1 MILGERGA
9 SWSRLDERF
18 DLVVVGGGITGAGLA
33 AEAARA
39 GARVVLLEQRDFA
52 WGTSSRSSK
61 LVHGGLRYL
70 KQGHFRLTRKAL
82 LERERLIRERPG
94 LVDRVG
100 FLVAMR
106 DDERLQRRMFGLGL
120 TLYDVLAWRWQHQWL
135 DPEAFLGRAP
145 HVGTDHLAGGFRYH
159 DARTDDARL
168 TLRVLAEAVGDGA
181 VVLNH
186 ARVEGL
192 LKAEGRVSGVRVRDG
207 LGGREAE
214 VQGKVVV
221 NATGAW
227 ADQLRATLGARPRIR
242 PLRGSHFTFPAWR
255 LPAPEAIM
263 FLHPQDA
270 RPIFVIPWEGVTLVG
285 TTDLDHRDDLGQ
297 EPAMSEPEADYLIA
311 GLRRQF
317 PGLQLRRHD
326 ALATFCGVRP
336 VVGSGK
342 AKPSQEARDHVVWQE
357 DGLLTVTGGKL
368 TTFRIIARDALRAVA
383 RTLPLDLDRPPRAA
397 QMDLEDLDVD
407 ERLLGRH
414 GFEVAQRISR
424 LAQAGELELVPGTLT
439 PWVELRLAARE
450 ESVGHL
456 DDLLLRRT
464 RLGLL
469 LPEGGAAILPRVK
482 AICQG
487 ELGWDEARWAQEE
500 ADYLRTWQRAY
511 SVPGVT

>member
-1 MILGERGA
+1 
-9 SWSRLDERF
+9 
-18 DLVVVGGGITGAGLA
+18 
-33 AEAARA
+33 
-39 GARVVLLEQRDFA
+39 
-52 WGTSSRSSK
+52 
-61 LVHGGLRYL
+61 
-70 KQGHFRLTRKAL
+70 
-82 LERERLIRERPG
+82 
-94 LVDRVG
+94 VDRVG

-106 DDERLQRRMFGLGL
+106 DDERLQRLMFGLGL
-120 TLYDVLAWRWQHQWL
+120 GIYDVLAWHWQHQWL

-168 TLRVLAEAVGDGA
+168 TLRVLAEAVADGA

-192 LKAEGRVSGVRVRDG
+192 LMADGRVAGVRVRDA

-214 VQGKVVV
+214 VQGRVVV

-227 ADQLRATLGARPRIR
+227 ADELRASLGARPRIR

-285 TTDLDHRDDLGQ
+285 TTDLDHRDELGQ
-297 EPAMSEPEADYLIA
+297 EPAMSEVEADYLMA
-311 GLRRQF
+311 GLGRQF
-317 PGLQLRRHD
+317 PGLELRRQD

-357 DGLLTVTGGKL
+357 NGLLTVTGGKL
-368 TTFRIIARDALRAVA
+368 TTFRLIARDALRAVGG
-383 RTLPLDLDRPPRAA
+383 TLPLDLDRPSRLSPAGL
-397 QMDLEDLDVD
+397 DDPDLDL
-407 ERLLGRH
+407 RLLGRH
-414 GFEVAQRISR
+414 GPEVARGLTR
-424 LAQAGELELVPGTLT
+424 LAHEGEMEPVPGTLT

-450 ESVGHL
+450 EAVGHL

-469 LPEGGAAILPRVK
+469 LPAGGAAILPRVK
-482 AICQG
+482 VICQG
-487 ELGWDEARWAQEE
+487 ELGWDDDRWALEE
-500 ADYLRTWQRAY
+500 VDYLRTWRRAY
-511 SVPGVT
+511 SVPGVA